1 MSKFKDRFLH
11 FFASYLR
18 IVRYVRPYRSIF
30 IVALLCMV
38 FFGATDGGIP
48 FLIKYV
54 LDDVFSNQDQEL
66 LYLLPLILVVFSV
79 LRGLFE
85 FGQGFLMAKVGH
97 NIVRDLRNAINR
109 HLLALSPDY
118 FLVNSSA
125 NLLSRITSD
134 VMLVRQFLTD
144 SLAAIIRDVIRIVA
158 LLIAAIYLDP
168 LLALIAFVVFPI
180 GVFPVYRFGKKMRKL
195 SRRGQESIGNISSL
209 MHESIAGHRVVRI
222 FGREQY
228 EDDRFA
234 AENENVN
241 RTFIKSEMVRNI
253 VGPINEILAATVI
266 SAVILYGG
274 YSVIGGL
281 RSQGEFLAFLVA
293 VFLLYDPFKKLSRIN
308 NVVQQGMAGAERVFE
323 ILDTKPSIPDP
334 VEPKP
339 LSSSNDISFTDITF
353 SYKRNERPALEAI
366 NLKIEEDQ
374 RYAFVGLS
382 GAGKSTLVDL
392 IPRFIEPQLG
402 VIKIGGVDIS
412 TVSLADLRSRIA
424 MVGQHTFLFNDTIYN
439 NIAYGKPNA
448 TFEEVVD
455 ASKTAYAYDFVMQL
469 PQQFETLVGEG
480 GFTLSGGERQRLAI
494 ARAVLKDAPI
504 LIMDEATASLDNRS
518 EREVQAA
525 LEALAKNKTSL
536 IIAHR
541 LSTVINADCIVVL
554 KAGRIVEVGT
564 HDQLLLRNGEYQK
577 LYNLQFRDQRE
588 EDAIDAAVR

>member
-1 MSKFKDRFLH
+1 MNKLRERFLH
-11 FFASYLR
+11 FFSSYLR
-18 IVRYVRPYRSIF
+18 IVSYVKPYRGIF

-38 FFGATDGGIP
+38 LFGATDGGIP

-54 LDDVFSNQDQEL
+54 LDDVFLNQDQKL
-66 LYLLPLILVVFSV
+66 LYLLPVVLVVFSV

-144 SLAAIIRDVIRIVA
+144 SLAAIIRDAIRIVA

-168 LLALIAFVVFPI
+168 LLALIAFIVFPI
-180 GVFPVYRFGKKMRKL
+180 GVFPVYRFGQKIRRL

-241 RTFIKSEMVRNI
+241 RTFIKSEKVRNI
-253 VGPINEILAATVI
+253 VGPINEILAAVVI
-266 SAVILYGG
+266 SAVIIYGG

-334 VEPKP
+334 PNPKP
-339 LSSSNDISFTDITF
+339 LGPSNDVAFIDVTF
-353 SYKRNERPALEAI
+353 SYKRNDKPALEGI
-366 NLKIEEDQ
+366 NLTIQEGK

-392 IPRFIEPQLG
+392 IPRFIEPQVG
-402 VIKIGGVDIS
+402 AVKIGGIDIAS
-412 TVSLADLRSRIA
+412 VSLADLRSRIA
-424 MVGQHTFLFNDTIYN
+424 MVGQHTFLFNDTVFS

-448 TFEEVVD
+448 TFQEVVG
-455 ASKTAYAYDFVMQL
+455 ASKTAHAYDFIMQL
-469 PQQFETLVGEG
+469 PQKFDTLVGEG

-525 LEALAKNKTSL
+525 LEALAENKTSL

-554 KAGRIVEVGT
+554 KAGKIVEVGS
-564 HDQLLLRNGEYQK
+564 HDQLLQGGGEYQK

-588 EDAIDAAVR
+588 EDVANATVR